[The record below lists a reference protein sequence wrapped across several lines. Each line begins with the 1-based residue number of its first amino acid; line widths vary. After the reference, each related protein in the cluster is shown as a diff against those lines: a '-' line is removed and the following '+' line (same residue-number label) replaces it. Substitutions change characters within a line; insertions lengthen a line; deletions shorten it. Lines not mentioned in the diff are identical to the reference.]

1 MARRLALVALLG
13 SLVLPSFAHGSDVIV
28 QGTTDVRDAGLLDDV
43 IIPGFQKAYPQY
55 NLKFIAVGTGQA
67 LTNAEAGQG
76 DAVLTHAPTSEK
88 QFVDAG
94 YSAGPT
100 GRAVFF
106 SDYVIIGP
114 KDDPAGVFSGAAHN
128 AAQAFSLIAAAG
140 DAGKANFV
148 SRGDNSGTNV
158 VEKIIW
164 KLTSVPLNSNGE
176 PGSSSSSNPPWYHK
190 ANTGQGPTVQVA
202 NQCPFG
208 GGGCYDITDRGT
220 FNRLVASGAISSLK
234 VVSDKNDASAAGG
247 VNLLVNDFHAYAVN
261 PRKVSSVNLAGAKAF
276 LDFLT
281 SPAFQAKL
289 ASYPNTK
296 QPAFFADARPTLK
309 LDAPLP
315 RTTVAGRKLK
325 ITGTL
330 TGNLPGYP
338 LIDGAAL
345 TLQTSHA
352 AAILKAAVLGPPT
365 ANVLAVR
372 SVKQGK
378 FTFVIPA
385 ARGGAYQISFPGSRD
400 LSSSTYSLGRVTVV
414 AKVTLSKA
422 RAGKRSV
429 RLSGRAL
436 PGVQRDSAAS
446 LVALGRRAG
455 HKHFHA
461 LKTFGAPNHR
471 SRFLLKLK
479 LGSGRWQLRVQY
491 RDRTTVRP
499 GTSRALSVSV
509 R

>member
-1 MARRLALVALLG
+1 MALGVLVALA
-13 SLVLPSFAHGSDVIV
+13 LPSLSHASDVIV

-67 LTNAEAGQG
+67 LANAEAGQG

-94 YSAGPT
+94 YSAEPN

-114 KDDPAGVFSGAAHN
+114 NDDPAGVFAGAPHN

-158 VEKIIW
+158 EEKAIW
-164 KLTSVPLNSNGE
+164 KLTSVPLNSGGE
-176 PGSSSSSNPPWYHK
+176 PGSGQSSNPAWYHK
-190 ANTGQGPTVQVA
+190 ANSGQGPTVQVA
-202 NQCPFG
+202 NQCPFA

-220 FNRLVASGAISSLK
+220 FNRLVATGAVSGMK
-234 VVSDKNDASAAGG
+234 VVADKNDASAPGG
-247 VNLLVNDFHAYAVN
+247 VDLLLNPFHAYAVN
-261 PRKVSSVNLAGAKAF
+261 PQKVSSVNFAGAKAF
-276 LDFLT
+276 LDYLT
-281 SPAFQAKL
+281 SPAFQARL
-289 ASYPNTK
+289 ASYPNTQ

-309 LDAPLP
+309 LDRPLP
-315 RTTVAGRKLK
+315 KTVIAGKRLK

-338 LIDGAAL
+338 LIDGPAL

-352 AAILKAAVLGPPT
+352 PAVLKAARVGPAA

-372 SVKQGK
+372 GVKQGK
-378 FTFVIPA
+378 FSFVIAA
-385 ARGGAYQISFPGSRD
+385 ARGGNYQISFPGSRD
-400 LSSSTYSLGRVTVV
+400 LSSSTYSLGKLSVIAT
-414 AKVTLSKA
+414 VTLSKA
-422 RAGKRSV
+422 RGGKGSV
-429 RLSGRAL
+429 SLSGRAL
-436 PGVQRDSAAS
+436 PSTQRDSAAS
-446 LVALGRRAG
+446 LIVLGRRAG
-455 HKHFHA
+455 HKGFHK
-461 LKTFGAPNHR
+461 LKSFRAPNHR

-499 GTSRALSVSV
+499 GTSRARSVSV